1 MGNGFERETE
11 LNVGTVEGTSVGH
24 VLALDVGGTFT
35 DVVLVDPHSGAL
47 VTAKAAS
54 VPEDPSRGFFDGVD
68 KILARTGVPAA
79 QVSLLFH
86 GSTVAT
92 NAILENKGAK
102 TGMLVSDG
110 FKYLLEIGRAE
121 VPRKANIYA
130 WIKPKRPVPPRL
142 IFEVGERT
150 RLDGT
155 VTRAL
160 SEADCREAARR
171 LAVLGVEAVA
181 VLFLHSYINPANEHR
196 AGEILGEELPGVEI
210 SLSSEVLPVFRE
222 YERGMATALNAS
234 VQPLVGRYVGALEAG
249 LGARGIEAPL
259 RVMKSNGGIFSPAQA
274 ARQSIHLALSGPA
287 AGVRGAARV
296 AEFAGHSD
304 LMTIDMGGTST
315 DVCLIRDG
323 APSISKD
330 GEIGPFPLPIPIVD
344 IHTIGAGGGS
354 IASVT
359 EQGGL
364 LVGPESAG
372 ADPGPACYGK
382 GGERPTVTDAN
393 LLLGRIPP
401 HLLDGEVALHPALAE
416 QAIERHVAEPLG
428 IDAVNAARGILAIV
442 DNNMVGALKVV
453 SVEKGYDPR
462 DFTLAAFGGAGPVH
476 GGALARL
483 LGAPRTLIP
492 RHPGILCAI
501 GLLAADLRHDF
512 VRTRLQRAP
521 DYDLDVLAETS
532 ETLLAEA
539 AERLAAEDV
548 APERRR
554 YARSADLRYARQGVE
569 ITVPWTAEGVSAA
582 SVERL
587 IGDFHSLHERLYT
600 FADPDAPVEIVNLRV
615 TATGV
620 MDEVAMPRL
629 ERARPGEVPPADGER
644 LVVFEDD
651 EPARVPTWRREA
663 LLAGHVLPGPG
674 VVDQLDTTTL
684 ILPGQSGMVDEG
696 GNIILT
702 EAGA

>member
-1 MGNGFERETE
+1 MTA
-11 LNVGTVEGTSVGH
+11 SGH

-35 DVVLVDPHSGAL
+35 DVVLVDLASGSL
-47 VTAKAAS
+47 VTAKQES
-54 VPEDPSRGFFDGVD
+54 VPDDPSVGFFASID
-68 KILARTGVPAA
+68 KILRRTGVSAPEII
-79 QVSLLFH
+79 LLLH

-121 VPRKANIYA
+121 VPRKANLYA
-130 WIKPKRPVPPRL
+130 WVKPKRPVPPRL
-142 IFEVGERT
+142 IQEVPERT

-155 VTRAL
+155 VATAL
-160 SEADCREAARR
+160 SEDTCRAAARR
-171 LAVLGVEAVA
+171 LAALGIEAVA
-181 VLFLHSYINPANEHR
+181 VLFLHSYANPANERR
-196 AGEILGEELPGVEI
+196 AGEILAEELPGVEI
-210 SLSSEVLPVFRE
+210 ALSSEVLPIFRE

-234 VQPLVGRYVGALEAG
+234 VQPLVGRYVGRLRAG
-249 LGARGIEAPL
+249 LEKRGIDAPL
-259 RVMKSNGGIFSPAQA
+259 RVMKSNGGIFSPEQA
-274 ARQSIHLALSGPA
+274 ARQSIHMALSGPA
-287 AGVRGAARV
+287 AGVRGAARI
-296 AEFAGHSD
+296 ADLAGYPD

-323 APSISKD
+323 VPNISKD
-330 GEIGPFPLPIPIVD
+330 GKIGPFPLSIPIVD

-364 LVGPESAG
+364 RVGPESAS

-401 HLLDGEVALHPALAE
+401 HLLDGEVAIDRALAE
-416 QAIERHVAEPLG
+416 HAIESHVARPLG
-428 IDAVNAARGILAIV
+428 IGAVAAARGILAIV

-462 DFTLAAFGGAGPVH
+462 AFTLCAFGGAGPMHV
-476 GGALARL
+476 GALARL

-501 GLLAADLRHDF
+501 GLLAADLRYDF

-521 DYDLDVLAETS
+521 DYDLVALAETF
-532 ETLLAEA
+532 EALLREA
-539 AERLAAEDV
+539 AARLEAEEV
-548 APERRR
+548 AVERRR

-569 ITVPWTAEGVSAA
+569 ITVPWVADEVSAA
-582 SVERL
+582 GVEVV
-587 IGDFHSLHERLYT
+587 IADFHRLHQRLYT
-600 FADPDAPVEIVNLRV
+600 FADPEAPVEIVNLRV
-615 TATGV
+615 TATGLT
-620 MDEVAMPRL
+620 DEVAMPRL
-629 ERARPGEVPPADGER
+629 DRVRPGSAAPVDSER

-651 EPARVPTWRREA
+651 GPKRVPTYRREA
-663 LLAGHVLPGPG
+663 LRAGHVISGPG
-674 VVDQLDTTTL
+674 IVDQLDTTTL
-684 ILPGQSGMVDEG
+684 VLPGQRGEVDDG

-702 EAGA
+702 EEGGRP